1 MSEPHNTHHHHDQDP
16 PVHRITEA
24 QESHTVEQHSRVLKY
39 TISMSVR
46 LACFIAAFFVHGW
59 LQWVFLGA
67 AIVLPYVAVVI
78 ANGGADVT
86 KRQPA
91 AEYFG
96 GDAPRPL
103 TSGTAPDATPGPA
116 ASVPEREAN
125 DTQAG
130 DPGADDRTAL
140 SWAGGE
146 TFVFDEFGETVTE
159 AAATDDPSASTPPD
173 ASRAYWAESDSS
185 YPAETPTTIDGTFVE
200 EPGEPG
206 QPAGGHHRHGGT
218 R

>member
-1 MSEPHNTHHHHDQDP
+1 MSEPHHSHHHHDQGQ

-59 LQWVFLGA
+59 LQWTFLAA

-91 AEYFG
+91 AEYFA
-96 GDAPRPL
+96 GDDPRQL
-103 TSGTAPDATPGPA
+103 ASGTAAHETGNETTDSTPPGEPFTEETPDRPWA
-116 ASVPEREAN
+116 A
-125 DTQAG
+125 
-130 DPGADDRTAL
+130 
-140 SWAGGE
+140 GE
-146 TFVFDEFGETVTE
+146 SYEFDEFGETVTE
-159 AAATDDPSASTPPD
+159 RAATNDASPSAQPD
-173 ASRAYWAESDSS
+173 GRDAYWAAADAP
-185 YPAETPTTIDGTFVE
+185 YPQEAPTTIDGTFVE
-200 EPGEPG
+200 EEEQPTEPG
-206 QPAGGHHRHGGT
+206 RTAGGHHRHGGT
-218 R
+218 A

>member
-1 MSEPHNTHHHHDQDP
+1 MSEPHHSHHHHDQGQ

-59 LQWVFLGA
+59 LQWTFLAA

-91 AEYFG
+91 AEYFA
-96 GDAPRPL
+96 GDDPRQL
-103 TSGTAPDATPGPA
+103 ASGTAAPGSGNETTDPTPAGEPATEETPA
-116 ASVPEREAN
+116 RPWA
-125 DTQAG
+125 AG
-130 DPGADDRTAL
+130 E
-140 SWAGGE
+140 SYE
-146 TFVFDEFGETVTE
+146 FDEFGETVTE
-159 AAATDDPSASTPPD
+159 RAATNDASPSAQPD
-173 ASRAYWAESDSS
+173 GRDAYWAAADAP
-185 YPAETPTTIDGTFVE
+185 YPQEAPTTIDGTFVE
-200 EPGEPG
+200 EEEQRTEPG
-206 QPAGGHHRHGGT
+206 RPAGGHHWHGGT
-218 R
+218 A